1 MPRGGARI
9 NSGPKPGYLAER
21 RQELQDLVA
30 RSGVDPAERILS
42 IAKEAEGRGDWQ
54 LAMAGYKEI
63 LPLLYPRL
71 KASQV
76 AHDVVPDGIVERLHE
91 GRMRVLAAR
100 STTTAHTS

>member
-71 KASQV
+71 KASQG
-76 AHDVVPDGIVERLHE
+76 AQTSNCGTSVVPRNKKGLTKNR
-91 GRMRVLAAR
+91 
-100 STTTAHTS
+100 

>member
-63 LPLLYPRL
+63 LPLTFPI
-71 KASQV
+71 SGI
-76 AHDVVPDGIVERLHE
+76 DGSVRDD
-91 GRMRVLAAR
+91 LAFNDGEQIR
-100 STTTAHTS
+100 

>member
-54 LAMAGYKEI
+54 LAMAGI
-63 LPLLYPRL
+63 QRDP
-71 KASQV
+71 A
-76 AHDVVPDGIVERLHE
+76 ATVPSPE
-91 GRMRVLAAR
+91 GL
-100 STTTAHTS
+100 SGHS

>member
-54 LAMAGYKEI
+54 LAMAGI
-63 LPLLYPRL
+63 QRDP
-71 KASQV
+71 A
-76 AHDVVPDGIVERLHE
+76 ATVPSPE
-91 GRMRVLAAR
+91 GLSGHA
-100 STTTAHTS
+100 